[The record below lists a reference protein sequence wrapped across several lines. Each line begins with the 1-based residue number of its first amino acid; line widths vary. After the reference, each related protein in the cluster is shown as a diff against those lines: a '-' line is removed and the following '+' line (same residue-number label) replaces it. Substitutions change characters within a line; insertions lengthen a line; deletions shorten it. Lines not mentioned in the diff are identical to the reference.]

1 MMKTHVISHVSF
13 EGLCLKT
20 VMQES
25 LKILLE
31 ITVVSGAKVHVQQ
44 SCKPQSYV
52 ETQCLDN

>member
-1 MMKTHVISHVSF
+1 MKTHVISHVSF